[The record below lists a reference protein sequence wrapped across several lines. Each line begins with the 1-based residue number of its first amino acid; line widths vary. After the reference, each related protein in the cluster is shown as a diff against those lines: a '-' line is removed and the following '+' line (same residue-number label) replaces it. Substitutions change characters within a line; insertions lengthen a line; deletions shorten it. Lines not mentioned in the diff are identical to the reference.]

1 MKNLL
6 LITFFVL
13 LLAQT
18 HKVFAQNIVKT
29 PKVTQ
34 ATIKGIVKDADK
46 KPLPFA
52 NVALH
57 KVKDSVLVKVVVTE
71 ENGAY
76 EFENLAA
83 NGYYIAIS
91 YIGLKNYRSEGF
103 ELVANQN
110 LQVPD
115 IELVRNANLQ
125 EVTVTYRK
133 PFAEKEI
140 DRVVINPDALIGN
153 AGTTALE
160 VLEKSPGV
168 QVELDGSLKLKGK
181 NGVVVFVDDKP
192 TYMSADALASFLRS
206 MPSSSIESIE
216 IMTNPPA
223 KYDAAGNAGVI
234 NIRLKKTTL
243 RGWNGGI
250 NLAVGQGFYSRTNN
264 SANLN
269 YRINKFNFFGNLSY
283 NVNNSYQD
291 LVIERNYL
299 RADGTTN
306 ASFRQNTFIQKE
318 QNSGTFRLGLDY
330 YVGKKTTMGF
340 VVNGFYNPFLQ
351 TSPNKAVV
359 KNAAGQVDSLINTLS
374 VNDEKLKNGTA
385 NFNINHKFDS
395 TGREITANFDYI
407 RYDVDTKQTLE
418 NSILFADGQP
428 KTKDALRGNLPSNIE
443 IRTAKIDYSNP
454 LKSGGVIE
462 AGVKTS
468 FVKTENTALF
478 SNEKNGI
485 STPSKDLT
493 NSFRYSENINA
504 AYLNF
509 NREFGKLSLQSGL
522 RLENTNI
529 DGLQYGSLNNKK
541 DSTFQRN
548 YTSLFPTIYL
558 AYKLDTTDTH
568 QIGFSYGRRI
578 DRPNYQDMNPFSYPL
593 DRFTIYAGNPFLQP
607 TFSNNFELTYTFK
620 NKITTTL
627 SYSLINDII
636 TESIEISNKIFY
648 SRPNNIGK
656 QTTIGL
662 SVNGT
667 INPTKWWAIPFYVEA
682 TNLKFESII
691 YGQKLDNQGT
701 FFATNITSQFQVG
714 KGWSSEIGA
723 NYQSSVYYTQ
733 FITLPVWRV
742 RMGVQKKILKDKGTL
757 KLNLSD
763 AFWSFKPGGDIIAL
777 ANATAKYYSVLDSRV
792 ITLSFSWRFSQGQ
805 VLQNRKSGGSDDER
819 SRVKNG

>member
-6 LITFFVL
+6 FIAFFVFFI
-13 LLAQT
+13 ANIQNT
-18 HKVFAQNIVKT
+18 FAQNAAKA
-29 PKVTQ
+29 P
-34 ATIKGIVKDADK
+34 IKGTVKGTVKDNEK

-57 KVKDSVLVKVVVTE
+57 KAADSVLVKVVVTE
-71 ENGAY
+71 DNGTY

-83 NGYYIAIS
+83 NSYYVAIS
-91 YIGLKNYRSEGF
+91 YIGFKKYKSEKI
-103 ELVANQN
+103 ELATNQN
-110 LQVPD
+110 FQVPD
-115 IELVRNANLQ
+115 IELVSSENLA

-133 PFAEKEI
+133 PFAEKKI

-206 MPSSSIESIE
+206 LPSSSIESIE

-250 NLAVGQGFYSRTNN
+250 NLAAGQGFYSRTNN

-283 NVNNSYQD
+283 NVNNNYQD

-306 ASFRQNTFIQKE
+306 ASFRQNTFIKKE

-330 YVGKKTTMGF
+330 YVSKKTTMGF
-340 VVNGFYNPFLQ
+340 VVNGFYNPSLQ
-351 TSPNKAVV
+351 NLPNKAVI
-359 KNAAGQVDSLINTLS
+359 KNGAGQIDSLMNTLS
-374 VNDEKLKNGTA
+374 IKDEKLKNGTA

-407 RYDVDTKQTLE
+407 RYDVDTKQTLD
-418 NSILFADGQP
+418 NRILFADGQP

-454 LKSGGVIE
+454 LKSGGLIE

-468 FVKTENTALF
+468 FVKTDNTALF
-478 SNEKNGI
+478 YNEKNGI

-529 DGLQYGSLNNKK
+529 DGLQYGSINNKK

-578 DRPNYQDMNPFSYPL
+578 DRPNYQDMNPFSYPW
-593 DRFTIYAGNPFLQP
+593 DRFTIYAGNPFLRP
-607 TFSNNFELTYTFK
+607 TYSNNFELTHTFK

-627 SYSLINDII
+627 SYSLTNDMIS
-636 TESIEISNKIFY
+636 ESIEISNKIFY

-656 QTTIGL
+656 QTTFGI

-667 INPTKWWAIPFYVEA
+667 INPTKWWTIPFYVEV
-682 TNLKFESII
+682 TNMKFESII
-691 YGQKLDNQGT
+691 YEQRLDNQGT
-701 FFATNITSQFQVG
+701 FFVTDVSSQFQMG
-714 KGWSSEIGA
+714 KGWSSEIGLH
-723 NYQSSVYYTQ
+723 YQTAVYYTQ
-733 FITLPVWRV
+733 FITIPVWRA
-742 RMGVQKKILKDKGTL
+742 RMGVQKKILKDKGSL

-763 AFWSFKPGGDIIAL
+763 AFFSFQPGGNILAL
-777 ANATAKYYSVLDSRV
+777 ANANARFYSVLDTRV
-792 ITLSFSWRFSQGQ
+792 LTLSFSWRFSQGQ

-819 SRVKNG
+819 SRVKGG